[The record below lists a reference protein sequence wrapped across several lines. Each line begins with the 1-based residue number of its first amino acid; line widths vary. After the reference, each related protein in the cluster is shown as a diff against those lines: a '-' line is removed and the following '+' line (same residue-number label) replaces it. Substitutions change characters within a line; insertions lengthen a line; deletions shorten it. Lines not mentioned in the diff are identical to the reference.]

1 MKKVLSL
8 GLATALAVG
17 ALSGCGGGK
26 PAETTAAPAAA
37 QTTAAGAATET
48 AAESA
53 SEVTEITWWAFPT
66 FGVDT
71 GYEQEVVDAF
81 NAAHS
86 DIRVKV
92 EYIDFT
98 SGPDKLTAALTS
110 GTAPDVL
117 FDAPGRIIE
126 FGEAGYLVSLDDI
139 LDDLKGDLTSQS
151 LVETCVGADGTA
163 WMYPISS
170 SPFYMGLNKEA
181 LEKAD
186 ALQYVNL
193 EGDRTWT
200 TENFVKMCEALRD
213 AAPTQVPGIVYCGG
227 QGGDQGTRALVNNL
241 YGSSIVENSLRQTTL
256 NLDTSLKGY
265 KKAIDELFRDT
276 DFIMAVNALNSMN
289 DENEWKIKSELDKT
303 MKEFLT
309 YRSEVRSMSIRTISD
324 ISYGYDRQE
333 VELLNPKIS
342 SLHQRYFSQG
352 IFEDNGGLKGKWM
365 PTQYLDRKGTRE
377 YYVYSYGKQIMDY
390 YTNRQVGTGIVSI
403 EESVLSEICANGQVS
418 RDRDIN
424 YLLITDADGR
434 IISHYD
440 KDVIGSL
447 ADGYFEEEDRMNPD
461 SPHMVLM
468 DNYRK
473 ICNFLIEL
481 IWHLDPS

>member
-37 QTTAAGAATET
+37 QTTAAGADAET
-48 AAESA
+48 TAGSA

-86 DIRVKV
+86 DIKVKV

-110 GTAPDVL
+110 GTAPDIL

-139 LDDLKGDLTSQS
+139 LGDLKSDLTSQS

-241 YGSSIVENSLRQTTL
+241 YGSSIVGSDGTWNIDANGVKALTL
-256 NLDTSLKGY
+256 LKEMYDNKSIDAGFDM
-265 KKAIDELFRDT
+265 AAADELQKFQQETCAMTFCFGTSAEITYASEDYT
-276 DFIMAVNALNSMN
+276 QIAVPFPSEDGKPSLEYLVNGFCVFDN
-289 DENEWKIKSELDKT
+289 KSDARADAS
-303 MKEFLT
+303 KEFIKFICDDPEWGPKSVVKT
-309 YRSEVRSMSIRTISD
+309 NAFPVRTSFGDLYPGDEHKAMLASWSQY
-324 ISYGYDRQE
+324 YGPYYNTRAGFAAMRPLWFNMLQQ
-333 VELLNPKIS
+333 V
-342 SLHQRYFSQG
+342 F
-352 IFEDNGGLKGKWM
+352 NGTD
-365 PTQYLDRKGTRE
+365 PQAAADE
-377 YYVYSYGKQIMDY
+377 FNAS
-390 YTNRQVGTGIVSI
+390 
-403 EESVLSEICANGQVS
+403 ANS
-418 RDRDIN
+418 N
-424 YLLITDADGR
+424 
-434 IISHYD
+434 
-440 KDVIGSL
+440 
-447 ADGYFEEEDRMNPD
+447 
-461 SPHMVLM
+461 
-468 DNYRK
+468 
-473 ICNFLIEL
+473 
-481 IWHLDPS
+481 